1 MGSRDLITLQS
12 GVKPLEG
19 AWSQGTSVGSG
30 LLGLREDQGVW
41 RSTLQVWLGKSERDN
56 HLGVCV

>member
-1 MGSRDLITLQS
+1 MGSRDLIALQS

-30 LLGLREDQGVW
+30 LLGLREDQGVLEVNTASVV
-41 RSTLQVWLGKSERDN
+41 RQV
-56 HLGVCV
+56 